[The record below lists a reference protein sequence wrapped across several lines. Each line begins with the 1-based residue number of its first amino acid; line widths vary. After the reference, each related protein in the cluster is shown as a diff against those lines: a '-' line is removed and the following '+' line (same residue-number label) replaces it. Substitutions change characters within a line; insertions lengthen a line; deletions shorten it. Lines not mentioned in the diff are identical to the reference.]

1 MKPKVIIYKNYGC
14 VIWSVGDNGKSDI
27 NNRYNFYWSFYELN
41 NGEKFSAEY
50 REDIVNGKI
59 KHKDLEVHKTRQELK
74 NGTTFDYF
82 FGYAEPIYEEGTAK
96 YSKDM
101 DDEFFEYFNSLPPV
115 KDLKEIQ
122 YPSKKEEKVIKKF
135 FKKNILQN
143 KNIPTR
149 RKYTDDFDDGLPG
162 PIGEPTTINKL
173 T

>member
-1 MKPKVIIYKNYGC
+1 MERP
-14 VIWSVGDNGKSDI
+14 D
-27 NNRYNFYWSFYELN
+27 FFELN

-74 NGTTFDYF
+74 NGTTVDYF

-135 FKKNILQN
+135 FKKNIN
-143 KNIPTR
+143 
-149 RKYTDDFDDGLPG
+149 
-162 PIGEPTTINKL
+162 
-173 T
+173 

>member
-1 MKPKVIIYKNYGC
+1 M
-14 VIWSVGDNGKSDI
+14 
-27 NNRYNFYWSFYELN
+27 
-41 NGEKFSAEY
+41 
-50 REDIVNGKI
+50 
-59 KHKDLEVHKTRQELK
+59 
-74 NGTTFDYF
+74 DYF
-82 FGYAEPIYEEGTAK
+82 FRYAEPVYEEGTAK

-101 DDEFFEYFNSLPPV
+101 DDEFFEYFNSLAPV

-149 RKYTDDFDDGLPG
+149 MKYTDDFDDGLPG